1 MPTARN
7 IMSEHDEIKSRSQ
20 SVPRMTRQDFKFIAD
35 VIHDVNFPR
44 ESFPDYHNVDR
55 IAIVQAFTDALK
67 HTNPNFRAGTFVE
80 ACGVDVADIEGIN

>member
-1 MPTARN
+1 MESRLVGTTENGSYRVRN
-7 IMSEHDEIKSRSQ
+7 G
-20 SVPRMTRQDFKFIAD
+20 D